1 MLIEPVPDDLAKEQV
16 DRILRSDL
24 LRNAEGLR
32 RLFTYL
38 AEKSL
43 AGAASQLKEY
53 SVGVDVFGKPE
64 DYDPQRD
71 PSVRIQAGKLRQK
84 LEEYYLKEGQNDPV
98 FIEFPKG
105 HFQLQFHPRQREA
118 ASAPLYMKWK
128 AAALALAVAWAI
140 TLSVSLLPRAFRP
153 PPLTP
158 AQQAIWSPLLMGDR
172 PLVVCLGTPLFIKT
186 QQGFFRSPR
195 INRWEEAQ
203 DSAAL
208 GWLRAEMAAGEA
220 MGVHIYTGFG
230 DALGAIEIAR
240 LVSAAGGS
248 FLVRRSSALNWDELV
263 NTNIVFLGSPKYTS
277 RINEIPI
284 QMDLV
289 MEGPEIRNLRPKPG
303 EPTSFQGS
311 WPDNSPYVTEDYALI
326 SRIPGL
332 HGRGRYLIL
341 SASST
346 EGTAAAALY
355 VTDPKFAAELV
366 RRVSRGSGKLPEFFQ
381 AVVHA
386 RFRAM
391 VPVEISYRFHREL
404 QLTAAPGKNAAEMER
419 R

>member
-1 MLIEPVPDDLAKEQV
+1 MLVEPVSDDLAREQV
-16 DRILRSDL
+16 DRILRSEG

-32 RLFTYL
+32 RLFAYL

-43 AGAASQLKEY
+43 TGAATQLKEY
-53 SVGVDVFGKPE
+53 CVGVDVFGKPE

-105 HFQLQFHPRQREA
+105 HFQLQFHRRTREA
-118 ASAPLYMKWK
+118 PAAAPRWKWK
-128 AAALALAVAWAI
+128 TVALVLAAGWAI
-140 TLSVSLLPRAFRP
+140 TLGAFLLPRTFGP
-153 PPLTP
+153 GPLTP
-158 AQQAIWSPLLMGDR
+158 EQRAVWSPLLDEDQ
-172 PLVVCLGTPLFIKT
+172 PLVLCLGTPLFIKT
-186 QQGFFRSPR
+186 ERGFFRSPQ
-195 INRWEEAQ
+195 INRWEEA
-203 DSAAL
+203 DESAPL
-208 GWLRAEMAAGEA
+208 DWLKADLASGKA

-230 DALGAIEIAR
+230 DALAALEIAR

-248 FLVRRSSALNWDELV
+248 FVVRRSAALNWDELV
-263 NTNIVFLGSPKYTS
+263 NANIVFLGPPKYTP
-277 RINEIPI
+277 RINEIPV
-284 QMDLV
+284 QMDFV
-289 MEGPEIRNLRPKPG
+289 MDRREIRNLRPKPG
-303 EPTSFQGS
+303 EPASFQGS
-311 WPDNSPYVTEDYALI
+311 WPNDSPYVTEDYALI

-355 VTDPKFAAELV
+355 VTDPKFVSELV
-366 RRVSRGSGKLPEFFQ
+366 GRVSGGSGKLPEFFQ

-391 VPVEISYRFHREL
+391 VPVEIRYRLHREL
-404 QLTAAPGKNAAEMER
+404 HLTPAAGKDSPAAESR
-419 R
+419 